1 MNKSIAELLKEYRLS
16 KGLSQKALAEELA
29 VDARTVAKWEA
40 AKALP
45 SAEHLIK
52 ILEICCA
59 SHSHPAQPC
68 L

>member
-45 SAEHLIK
+45 SAEH
-52 ILEICCA
+52 
-59 SHSHPAQPC
+59 
-68 L
+68 